1 MSVRNRPGDFVH
13 AVYLH
18 KGFGHLIRWSSG
30 YVGHAFTLFGQS
42 DEAWRP
48 GSCQLPSQP
57 LVLFLVVAA
66 GLACMMAEERVKG
79 VMFAL
84 EYLFIYHVYCQIISF
99 YFVLLWPEPDHIDR
113 PQIYR
118 NRHILIYWFWSFFTQ
133 HLDQYWP
140 QKLHIGR
147 AAVVTPKGVISL

>member
-30 YVGHAFTLFGQS
+30 YVGHAFALFGQS

-84 EYLFIYHVYCQIISF
+84 EYLFIYHVFIKFIVKSF
-99 YFVLLWPEPDHIDR
+99 LF
-113 PQIYR
+113 
-118 NRHILIYWFWSFFTQ
+118 ILCCCDQSPTILIVHRYIAIGIYWFIDFGAFLLNIWIS
-133 HLDQYWP
+133 
-140 QKLHIGR
+140 IGLKNCIS
-147 AAVVTPKGVISL
+147 VGLQLWLPKV